1 MYIAFGCFSFSLQPY
16 TQRYS
21 DAILCTTCAIAARTS
36 PNRCNTCSTS
46 HPASHVVLKSYLQD
60 QWVKL
65 ASVWD
70 KLNVDQLTQLESLS
84 STSWDTLI
92 AQLPVEDLV
101 ALSPELQITL
111 DIGEKIVERLK
122 GVTLADVSKWGD
134 KQWSRAIVDNLAS
147 MNWSVLQQVPIT
159 ELQEWTEVRHVAFIS
174 FCCFVLLLF
183 LFHFY

>member
-1 MYIAFGCFSFSLQPY
+1 MKSHLQ
-16 TQRYS
+16 
-21 DAILCTTCAIAARTS
+21 A
-36 PNRCNTCSTS
+36 
-46 HPASHVVLKSYLQD
+46 

-70 KLNVDQLTQLESLS
+70 KLNVDQLVQLQSLS

-111 DIGEKIVERLK
+111 KIGEKVVERLK
-122 GVTLADVSKWGD
+122 SVTRADVSKWGD

-147 MNWSVLQQVPIT
+147 MDWSVLQQVPIT
-159 ELQEWTEVRHVAFIS
+159 ELQEWTEV
-174 FCCFVLLLF
+174 
-183 LFHFY
+183 

>member
-1 MYIAFGCFSFSLQPY
+1 MQLQ
-16 TQRYS
+16 
-21 DAILCTTCAIAARTS
+21 
-36 PNRCNTCSTS
+36 
-46 HPASHVVLKSYLQD
+46 
-60 QWVKL
+60 
-65 ASVWD
+65 
-70 KLNVDQLTQLESLS
+70 SLS

-159 ELQEWTEVRHVAFIS
+159 ELQEWTEV
-174 FCCFVLLLF
+174 
-183 LFHFY
+183 